1 MFGSRDNVA
10 RGAPKEA
17 EVREFDVEADDGR
30 ILHAYDAGRHRAQ
43 VPRSLARQVMPP
55 AWRIT

>member
-30 ILHAYDAGRHRAQ
+30 ILHAYDVGPTERDDDTSRRRTQ
-43 VPRSLARQVMPP
+43 R
-55 AWRIT
+55 